1 MTMLYR
7 RSHILT
13 LIVTLAGGSVAFG
26 QAAANQAQP
35 EPTLSNQQVRSN
47 SIQAGQPVA
56 AVNKIVTP
64 VPLSAGERD
73 TALDGIDRHIGEQ
86 VVQLKEKLKNVLP
99 DELAILTKTT
109 GWQPEKQN
117 ALLVA
122 LRSADPAA
130 VYEAWTQGNPQDSAG
145 AEITA
150 RQTDVKRVFAH
161 LEQDV
166 KNKTAINQDVA
177 ELDAALSKIA
187 SSTPTSVEAQPMVSM
202 LKTWAD
208 VRKLVEAAVPE
219 NGPTAKLPTG
229 KVSLVYDPGL
239 PVGKAVVL
247 SDNAVLVGNH
257 GRGPLSITLG
267 NAAAA
272 LGLPIV
278 TSIPLPAAQGQEVAS
293 GVLLVNPPTSRAT
306 VNYNINGTRY
316 VMEPGMGQRL
326 QPAPQW
332 VIEYDRGEGIGLAT
346 YTMTDG
352 TYYFTPTDKGWQL
365 YKEKFEVVLDNS
377 QNPQE
382 FNFVFHGKTMTV
394 PANGTLKLDG
404 IYPLVVKFD
413 RGNGSELA
421 VKSMRFVGTVEVG
434 VNPTTNTWDLFPTNE
449 NQREVTNLKLFQ

>member
-1 MTMLYR
+1 MLHR
-7 RSHILT
+7 RSQILA

-26 QAAANQAQP
+26 QAGANQAQP
-35 EPTLSNQQVRSN
+35 EQTLGNQLTGSN
-47 SIQAGQPVA
+47 SIAAGQPVA

-64 VPLSAGERD
+64 LPLSASERD
-73 TALDGIDRHIGEQ
+73 AALDGIDRHVADQ
-86 VVQLKEKLKNVLP
+86 VVQLKETLKNALP

-145 AEITA
+145 AEIAA
-150 RQTDVKRVFAH
+150 RVTDVKRVFARV
-161 LEQDV
+161 EQDV
-166 KNKTAINQDVA
+166 KNKAAINPDVA
-177 ELDAALSKIA
+177 DLDMALSKIG
-187 SSTPTSVEAQPMVSM
+187 SSTPASVEVQPMVTS

-208 VRKLVEAAVPE
+208 ARKLVEAAVPE

-229 KVSLVYDPGL
+229 KVSLIYDPGQ

-247 SDNAVLVGNH
+247 SNDAVIIGNH
-257 GRGPLSITLG
+257 GHGPLSITLG
-267 NAAAA
+267 SAAAA

-278 TSIPLPAAQGQEVAS
+278 TSIPLPEAQGHEVLT

-306 VNYNINGTRY
+306 INYNINGSRY
-316 VMEPGMGQRL
+316 VSEPGMGQWL

-332 VIEYDRGEGIGLAT
+332 VVEYDRGEGMGQAS

-365 YKEKFEVVLDNS
+365 YKERFEVVLDNA

-382 FNFVFHGKTMTV
+382 FHFVFHGKTMTV
-394 PANGTLKLDG
+394 PANSTLKLDG

-421 VKSMRFVGTVEVG
+421 AKSMRFVGTVEVG
-434 VNPTTNTWDLFPTNE
+434 VNPTTNTWDLFPTNA